1 MIRTITTKKPVE
13 ELKGLW
19 KDYDRIFIIGCG
31 TCTTMCRTGGQQE
44 VKEMADLLTK
54 SGKLVTGSMVVPVAC
69 DELTR
74 DIVID
79 NGEAINS
86 AQVLV
91 IMTCA
96 FGVQTISKS
105 INKPLIPALDTVF
118 IGKETGPGTFEEIC
132 NQCGQCVLGMT
143 AGICPITYCHKG
155 LLNGPCGGT
164 NKGKCEI
171 DPQKDCAWT
180 LIYNRL
186 KEMDKLDLMY
196 KFQPPRDFNIA
207 PKPAKMFIPYE
218 EERSEEYA
226 AELP

>member
-1 MIRTITTKKPVE
+1 MIRIITRKKPSE
-13 ELKGLW
+13 ELKELYQN
-19 KDYDRIFIIGCG
+19 YDMMFLIGCG

-44 VKEMADLLTK
+44 IKEMAELLTQ
-54 SGKLVTGSMVVPVAC
+54 SGKLVTGSMIIPVAC
-69 DELTR
+69 DDLTK
-74 DIVID
+74 DIIME
-79 NGEAINS
+79 NGSAINT
-86 AQVLV
+86 AQALV

-132 NQCGQCVLGMT
+132 DQCGQCVLGVT
-143 AGICPITYCHKG
+143 AAICPITSCHKG

-171 DPQKDCAWT
+171 DPEKDCAWT

-186 KEMDKLDLMY
+186 KDMGKLELMH
-196 KFQPPRDFNIA
+196 KFHPPRDFNIT
-207 PKPAKMFIPYE
+207 PRPAKIFIPYE
-218 EERSEEYA
+218 EERSQEHA